1 MVIIDTNTLSL
12 QVLYLA
18 DRTVNKQEALGNL
31 RLYKG
36 VVKLSKNNNQV
47 GQTLLFYNNIGELF

>member
-31 RLYKG
+31 RLYTG